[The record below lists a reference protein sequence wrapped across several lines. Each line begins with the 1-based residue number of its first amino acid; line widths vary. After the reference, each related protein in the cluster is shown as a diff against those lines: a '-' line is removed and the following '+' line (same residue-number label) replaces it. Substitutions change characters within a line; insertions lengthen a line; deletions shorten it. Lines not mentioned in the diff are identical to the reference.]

1 MIRRK
6 VCEVPSV
13 ASVILRPSMYLSI
26 GMGLNRG
33 NNCMDGLHFVK
44 RDDVTFGFARPA
56 MSPILSLNYIQD
68 TLTLESVPLAHE
80 LVPNI
85 PLN

>member
-1 MIRRK
+1 MNDLSGTHRACLYDLVNHGQCMIRRK

-44 RDDVTFGFARPA
+44 GDDVTFGFTRPRLFVK
-56 MSPILSLNYIQD
+56 P
-68 TLTLESVPLAHE
+68 
-80 LVPNI
+80 
-85 PLN
+85 

>member
-44 RDDVTFGFARPA
+44 GDDVTFGFTRPRLFVK
-56 MSPILSLNYIQD
+56 S
-68 TLTLESVPLAHE
+68 
-80 LVPNI
+80 
-85 PLN
+85 